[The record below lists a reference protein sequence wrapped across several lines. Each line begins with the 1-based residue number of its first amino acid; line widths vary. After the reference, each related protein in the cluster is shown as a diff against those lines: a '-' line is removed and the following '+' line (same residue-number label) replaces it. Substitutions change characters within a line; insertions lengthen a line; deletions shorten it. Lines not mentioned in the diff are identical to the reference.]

1 MSLGRSRFDGFQW
14 DLGEFDQKG
23 TVGTRWGA
31 KRELV
36 NAVAVA
42 KQRGIDVI
50 IDAVLNVRYA
60 HSAVVLPRAD
70 PDRSIRLALTGGRNS
85 WQPQWIP
92 GAVWTK

>member
-1 MSLGRSRFDGFQW
+1 MLYRSRFDDFQW

-23 TVGTRWGA
+23 TVATRWGA
-31 KRELV
+31 KGELV

-50 IDAVLNVRYA
+50 IDAVLNVCFT
-60 HSAVVLPRAD
+60 HSTVVLPRAD
-70 PDRSIRLALTGGRNS
+70 RNRSIRLAPTRGRNS

-92 GAVWTK
+92 GAVWMK